1 MMNTVKRCFKRGMLS
16 SVSESV
22 RYIGERKIMVILEE

>member
-22 RYIGERKIMVILEE
+22 RYMRRKKNYGYS